1 MVVILTSHLDLPR
14 GLELIIDF
22 RLHVHGSFVNS
33 FAKPER
39 LENALID
46 ALAETV
52 PLELRADFCTLHFE
66 NTLNNPNR
74 AHAIRKKT
82 V

>member
-52 PLELRADFCTLHFE
+52 PLEL
-66 NTLNNPNR
+66 
-74 AHAIRKKT
+74 
-82 V
+82 